1 LEAFLDYLPLI
12 SALIFAGI
20 LVASLLQ
27 FSTLKKNMRNQNEQQ
42 IFARIIEARLKL
54 ENTEAFT
61 NMAKESKIFA
71 ERFALV
77 DNPTEYYT
85 IQAFFDLFGFLF
97 RLKKTKMIDPD
108 IWPRWKS
115 LAQHLMT
122 IPKFKK
128 VWNKTK
134 HSHTKEFIEFI
145 DSL

>member
-1 LEAFLDYLPLI
+1 
-12 SALIFAGI
+12 
-20 LVASLLQ
+20 
-27 FSTLKKNMRNQNEQQ
+27 MRNQSEQQ

-61 NMAKESKIFA
+61 NMAKESKFFV

-77 DNPTEYYT
+77 DNPTEYYI
-85 IQAFFDLFGFLF
+85 IQAFLDLFGYLF
-97 RLKKTKMIDPD
+97 RLKETKMIDAN
-108 IWPRWKS
+108 IWHRWKS
-115 LAQHLMT
+115 LAQLLMT

-134 HSHTKEFIEFI
+134 HSHTKEFIEFV

>member
-1 LEAFLDYLPLI
+1 METFLDYVPLI

-20 LVASLLQ
+20 LGASLLQ
-27 FSTLKKNMRNQNEQQ
+27 FSTLKKNMRNQSEQQ

-54 ENTEAFT
+54 ENTDAFT
-61 NMAKESKIFA
+61 NMAKESKSFE

-97 RLKKTKMIDPD
+97 RLKKTKMMDAH

-115 LAQHLMT
+115 LAQLLMT

-134 HSHTKEFIEFI
+134 QSHTKDFIEFM